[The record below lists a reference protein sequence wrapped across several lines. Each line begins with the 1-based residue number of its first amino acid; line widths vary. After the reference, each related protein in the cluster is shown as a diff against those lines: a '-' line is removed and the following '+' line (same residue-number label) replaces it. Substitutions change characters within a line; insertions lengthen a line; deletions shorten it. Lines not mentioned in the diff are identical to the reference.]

1 MYKLLIL
8 NEKFKVPQGF
18 VGAAAA
24 RRAGG
29 RCGLRR
35 LLTPLRRPLPILSP
49 ILSLML
55 LLGGCM
61 VGPDYQR
68 PSVNLPAGY
77 GVQAAPPEGWKLAQ
91 PAEEATLNPADKPA
105 SGADALR
112 WWRLWQDDGL
122 ARLVES
128 VEVNNQNVLAAQ
140 AQLRQALAVID
151 ASRASLYP
159 ALTASLPATRA
170 QGVSSSTTGSSVVS
184 SSASTRNTVRLSSSV
199 SWEADLWGRIGRTI
213 EAGEATAQASAAD
226 LAATLLSARAT
237 LVQSW
242 LQWRMLG
249 AQLALVERSIGAYE
263 RALQITRNRFEAGV
277 AQRSDVSQAES
288 QLQGALAQRLELGL
302 QRLQLQNAMAV
313 LLGRNPGSLVAAELE
328 SGIAAAA
335 VPGAVAAAPAIPVI
349 PEVPL
354 GLPSALLERRPDV
367 AAAERRV
374 AAANAQIGVAR
385 AAFFPTLT
393 LGGTLG
399 YQNTRLAELVNTS
412 NRFWSLGPTLAM
424 TLFDAGARSA
434 QQAQAAAAW
443 DKSVASYRQTVLT
456 ALQEVEDNLAAVRW
470 LEQEQAA
477 QRKAADAAA
486 ETLVIAQ
493 NQYLAGTVSYLNV
506 VTAQSASLTAERAVL
521 DIALR
526 RMNAGVALVRALGG
540 GWK

>member
-1 MYKLLIL
+1 
-8 NEKFKVPQGF
+8 
-18 VGAAAA
+18 
-24 RRAGG
+24 
-29 RCGLRR
+29 
-35 LLTPLRRPLPILSP
+35 
-49 ILSLML
+49 
-55 LLGGCM
+55 M

-68 PSVNLPAGY
+68 PRVNLPAGY
-77 GVQAAPPEGWKLAQ
+77 GAQAAPPEGWKLAQ
-91 PAEEATLNPADKPA
+91 PADEAALNPAANPA
-105 SGADALR
+105 TGADALR
-112 WWRLWQDDGL
+112 WWRLWQDEGL

-159 ALTASLPATRA
+159 TVTASLPATRA

-184 SSASTRNTVRLSSSV
+184 SGATTRNTVRLSSNV
-199 SWEADLWGRIGRTI
+199 SWEADLWGRIGRNI
-213 EAGEATAQASAAD
+213 EAGEASAQASAAD

-249 AQLALVERSIGAYE
+249 AQLALIERSIAAYE

-288 QLQGALAQRLELGL
+288 QLQGVLAQRLELGL

-313 LLGRNPGSLVAAELE
+313 LLGRNPGSLAATELE
-328 SGIAAAA
+328 PGMAAAGTS
-335 VPGAVAAAPAIPVI
+335 GAMAAAPAPAMPVMPAIPVI

-486 ETLVIAQ
+486 ETLLIAQ

-506 VTAQSASLTAERAVL
+506 VTAQSASLSAERAVL

>member
-1 MYKLLIL
+1 LIIKGKIAGRQAGAGLL
-8 NEKFKVPQGF
+8 
-18 VGAAAA
+18 
-24 RRAGG
+24 
-29 RCGLRR
+29 LRR
-35 LLTPLRRPLPILSP
+35 LAAGWIVSAG
-49 ILSLML
+49 L

-68 PSVNLPAGY
+68 PRVNLPAGY
-77 GVQAAPPEGWKLAQ
+77 GAQAAPPEGWKLAQ
-91 PAEEATLNPADKPA
+91 PAEEAALNPAANPA

-112 WWRLWQDDGL
+112 WWRLWQDEGL

-159 ALTASLPATRA
+159 AVTASLPATRA
-170 QGVSSSTTGSSVVS
+170 QGVSSSTTGSSVIS
-184 SSASTRNTVRLSSSV
+184 SGATTRNTVRLSSSV
-199 SWEADLWGRIGRTI
+199 SWEADLWGRIGRNI
-213 EAGEATAQASAAD
+213 EAGEASAQASAAD

-249 AQLALVERSIGAYE
+249 AQLALLERSIAAYE

-288 QLQGALAQRLELGL
+288 QLQGVLAQRLELGL

-313 LLGRNPGSLVAAELE
+313 LLGRNPGSLAAAELE
-328 SGIAAAA
+328 SLAADATRL
-335 VPGAVAAAPAIPVI
+335 PVI

-506 VTAQSASLTAERAVL
+506 VTAQSASLGAERAVL

>member
-1 MYKLLIL
+1 
-8 NEKFKVPQGF
+8 
-18 VGAAAA
+18 
-24 RRAGG
+24 
-29 RCGLRR
+29 
-35 LLTPLRRPLPILSP
+35 
-49 ILSLML
+49 
-55 LLGGCM
+55 
-61 VGPDYQR
+61 
-68 PSVNLPAGY
+68 
-77 GVQAAPPEGWKLAQ
+77 
-91 PAEEATLNPADKPA
+91 
-105 SGADALR
+105 
-112 WWRLWQDDGL
+112 
-122 ARLVES
+122 
-128 VEVNNQNVLAAQ
+128 
-140 AQLRQALAVID
+140 
-151 ASRASLYP
+151 
-159 ALTASLPATRA
+159 
-170 QGVSSSTTGSSVVS
+170 
-184 SSASTRNTVRLSSSV
+184 
-199 SWEADLWGRIGRTI
+199 
-213 EAGEATAQASAAD
+213 
-226 LAATLLSARAT
+226 
-237 LVQSW
+237 
-242 LQWRMLG
+242 
-249 AQLALVERSIGAYE
+249 
-263 RALQITRNRFEAGV
+263 
-277 AQRSDVSQAES
+277 
-288 QLQGALAQRLELGL
+288 
-302 QRLQLQNAMAV
+302 MAV

-328 SGIAAAA
+328 AGIAAAA
-335 VPGAVAAAPAIPVI
+335 VPGAAVATSGAVAAAPAIPVI

-477 QRKAADAAA
+477 QRKAADTAA
-486 ETLVIAQ
+486 ETLVIVQ

>member
-1 MYKLLIL
+1 
-8 NEKFKVPQGF
+8 
-18 VGAAAA
+18 
-24 RRAGG
+24 
-29 RCGLRR
+29 
-35 LLTPLRRPLPILSP
+35 
-49 ILSLML
+49 
-55 LLGGCM
+55 
-61 VGPDYQR
+61 
-68 PSVNLPAGY
+68 
-77 GVQAAPPEGWKLAQ
+77 
-91 PAEEATLNPADKPA
+91 
-105 SGADALR
+105 
-112 WWRLWQDDGL
+112 
-122 ARLVES
+122 
-128 VEVNNQNVLAAQ
+128 
-140 AQLRQALAVID
+140 VID

-159 ALTASLPATRA
+159 AVTASLPATRA

-184 SSASTRNTVRLSSSV
+184 SGATTRNTVRLSSSV
-199 SWEADLWGRIGRTI
+199 SWEADLWGRIGRNI
-213 EAGEATAQASAAD
+213 EAGEASAQASAAD

-249 AQLALVERSIGAYE
+249 AQLALLERSIAAYE

-288 QLQGALAQRLELGL
+288 QLQGVLAQRLELGL

-313 LLGRNPGSLVAAELE
+313 LLGRNPGSLAATELE
-328 SGIAAAA
+328 PGMAAAA
-335 VPGAVAAAPAIPVI
+335 ASGAGAAAPAMPVMPAIPVI

-506 VTAQSASLTAERAVL
+506 VTAQSASLSAERAVL